1 MIKTSA
7 FKLLRWP
14 VYIINS
20 VDNTKLPCYTLPLMQ
35 HHSFLR
41 NLPPYSFN
49 YQLSYSELISIECHK
64 TNTRVITTANHRKV
78 KRLQED
84 EVKISK
90 QFEGQENASDP
101 KVWLKDDTGYGYAI
115 LSIGMCFMFVHHC
128 DKNITSFQV
137 FSQLKAHVISKSW
150 ALVQKKTCDSH
161 VDSQWLSEVFIEGTT
176 SRKPWTLKSPWRRE
190 LSYSLW

>member
-1 MIKTSA
+1 MATVKSLKVSSVSPSSERIMKGSDEGLTLKDL
-7 FKLLRWP
+7 KLLPRP

-20 VDNTKLPCYTLPLMQ
+20 VDNTKLPCYTLPLTQ

-49 YQLSYSELISIECHK
+49 YQLSYSELISIECRK

-101 KVWLKDDTGYGYAI
+101 KV
-115 LSIGMCFMFVHHC
+115 
-128 DKNITSFQV
+128 
-137 FSQLKAHVISKSW
+137 
-150 ALVQKKTCDSH
+150 
-161 VDSQWLSEVFIEGTT
+161 
-176 SRKPWTLKSPWRRE
+176 
-190 LSYSLW
+190 

>member
-7 FKLLRWP
+7 FKLLRWL

-20 VDNTKLPCYTLPLMQ
+20 VDNTKLPCYTLPLTQ

-49 YQLSYSELISIECHK
+49 YQLSYSELISIECRK

-101 KVWLKDDTGYGYAI
+101 KVWLKDDTGCGYAI
-115 LSIGMCFMFVHHC
+115 LLIGMCFMFVHHC

-137 FSQLKAHVISKSW
+137 FSQLKAYVISKSW
-150 ALVQKKTCDSH
+150 ALVQKKTYDSH
-161 VDSQWLSEVFIEGTT
+161 VDSQWLSEVFIEGTL
-176 SRKPWTLKSPWRRE
+176 PGSPE
-190 LSYSLW
+190 H

>member
-1 MIKTSA
+1 
-7 FKLLRWP
+7 
-14 VYIINS
+14 
-20 VDNTKLPCYTLPLMQ
+20 MQ

-49 YQLSYSELISIECHK
+49 YQLSYSELISIECRK

-101 KVWLKDDTGYGYAI
+101 KVWLKDDTGCGYAI
-115 LSIGMCFMFVHHC
+115 LLIGMCFMFVHHC

-137 FSQLKAHVISKSW
+137 FSQLKAYVISKS
-150 ALVQKKTCDSH
+150 
-161 VDSQWLSEVFIEGTT
+161 
-176 SRKPWTLKSPWRRE
+176 
-190 LSYSLW
+190 

>member
-20 VDNTKLPCYTLPLMQ
+20 VDNTKLPCYTLSLTQ

-49 YQLSYSELISIECHK
+49 YQLSYSELISIECRK
-64 TNTRVITTANHRKV
+64 TNTRVITRANHRKV

-128 DKNITSFQV
+128 DKKYHKLSGFQP
-137 FSQLKAHVISKSW
+137 AKS
-150 ALVQKKTCDSH
+150 
-161 VDSQWLSEVFIEGTT
+161 I
-176 SRKPWTLKSPWRRE
+176 R
-190 LSYSLW
+190 Y